1 MAVDRLVAQVAAVDE
16 LRARVGVVLS
26 GADIAT
32 GFLAGQALNTDH
44 GFPAWAW
51 VGSLSALAL
60 IVVCAVILWPR
71 DWAGATQNAR
81 KVLQDVKS
89 TPDRS
94 MSDYYAQTA
103 EFAVEAAEEN
113 DDKLATQYR
122 WFSLSLALLV
132 LDFGAWI
139 IVLGTN

>member
-1 MAVDRLVAQVAAVDE
+1 
-16 LRARVGVVLS
+16 
-26 GADIAT
+26 
-32 GFLAGQALNTDH
+32 
-44 GFPAWAW
+44 
-51 VGSLSALAL
+51 
-60 IVVCAVILWPR
+60 
-71 DWAGATQNAR
+71 
-81 KVLQDVKS
+81 
-89 TPDRS
+89 